1 MLIIKPE
8 QRTHQ
13 GQVRR
18 IHELAFGRPQ
28 EAALVDALRS
38 SGSFIKAL
46 SLVAQLDGQIV
57 GHILFS
63 RILIKNGDRLHD
75 GVSLAPLAV
84 LPDFQNM
91 GIGSQLVRYG
101 LEKCDKLG
109 CKMVVVL
116 GNRWYYTRFGFE
128 RASLYGVAPPFP
140 LEDEGNFMVYAPKQ
154 EFLSQI
160 SGTVLYP
167 QPFEQI

>member
-18 IHELAFGRPQ
+18 IHEIAFGRPR
-28 EAALVDALRS
+28 EAALVDALRT
-38 SGSFIKAL
+38 SGSFIRAL
-46 SLVAQLDGQIV
+46 SLVAELDEQIV

-63 RILIKNGDRLHD
+63 RILIKDGDRLHD
-75 GVSLAPLAV
+75 GVALAPLAV

-101 LEKCDKLG
+101 LEKCEKMG
-109 CKMVVVL
+109 CKIVVVQ
-116 GNRWYYTRFGFE
+116 GNRWFYTRFGFE
-128 RASLYGVAPPFP
+128 KASLYGIYPPFP
-140 LEDEGNFMVYAPKQ
+140 LEDDENFMVYAPSQ
-154 EFLSQI
+154 SVLSQI
-160 SGTVLYP
+160 HGTVLYP
-167 QPFEQI
+167 QPFEDL